1 MKRIT
6 VLVVAGSLAALAGV
20 AQAAGDAA
28 KGAEKVAVCAGCHG
42 EKGEGILPDNP
53 KISGMPEADF
63 IKMMKGYKDGTVEG
77 PVMQGFVGDLTDE
90 DIADM
95 AAYYAK
101 Q

>member
-1 MKRIT
+1 
-6 VLVVAGSLAALAGV
+6 
-20 AQAAGDAA
+20 
-28 KGAEKVAVCAGCHG
+28 
-42 EKGEGILPDNP
+42 
-53 KISGMPEADF
+53 
-63 IKMMKGYKDGTVEG
+63 MMKGYKDGTVEG